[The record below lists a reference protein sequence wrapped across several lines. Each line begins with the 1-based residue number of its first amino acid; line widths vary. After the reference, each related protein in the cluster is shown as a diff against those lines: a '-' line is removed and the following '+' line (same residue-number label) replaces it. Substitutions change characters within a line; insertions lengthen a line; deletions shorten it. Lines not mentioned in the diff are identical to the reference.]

1 MPTAT
6 PATATIAAPAAESV
20 GPRVIVSD
28 ILDIPINDATAHTL
42 YRCQFTSKT
51 TDESKRTCG
60 AQSFVRIV
68 FAAGE
73 LYACGHH
80 YVVNEKKL
88 HASALEVHDQRGAIN
103 KKASVS
109 ATHV

>member
-1 MPTAT
+1 MPAAPPTTVT
-6 PATATIAAPAAESV
+6 PAVPTAESV
-20 GPRVIVSD
+20 GPRIIVSD
-28 ILDIPINDATAHTL
+28 ILDIPVNDAASHEL
-42 YRCQFTSKT
+42 YRCQFTSKSAS
-51 TDESKRTCG
+51 ESRRTCG

-80 YVVNEKKL
+80 YLDNQTKL
-88 HASALEVHDQRGAIN
+88 HESALEVHDQRGAIN